1 MSDLTR
7 YDAACLALSAAV
19 TADEVMSV
27 HLSAKA
33 IEAVGR
39 VANNLD
45 LELNARK
52 LRVRA
57 EVRLGEMLD
66 EGERTGIISSHGGNN
81 RKTEQGAESEPCSRA
96 TLKQIG
102 IDKKLSARA
111 RKLNGIGAR
120 AVEGMLTRMEQESR
134 AGGRMVTNVIEQE
147 IGKRNTAS
155 RRNLAQELSDATAL
169 SPTGRKFACLYA
181 DPAWTRKAGIG
192 NRAYENSYTTMSW
205 DDIIAMPVAQRLL
218 PDAWGYIWIPRA
230 HMLALHPVEI
240 DTPLG
245 RTTIKMPLI
254 WAVAKAWGF
263 DAYSTCSVW
272 TKTDDEH
279 PDDHGLGL
287 IFWDQDEILC
297 LFKRGRGLPMPDGA
311 KKHGSNYRGR
321 AGRHSEKPAYYRD
334 MINDMT
340 GGVPVLELFARE
352 DEEHVLPPNFFT
364 WGNQSKNSAER
375 LADDGSLTDS
385 KTGEILGE
393 AAPQAQFETQHED
406 GGRG

>member
-169 SPTGRKFACLYA
+169 SRPPAASSPCLYA

-192 NRAYENSYTTMSW
+192 NRAYENTYV
-205 DDIIAMPVAQRLL
+205 DHVVGRHHR
-218 PDAWGYIWIPRA
+218 DAGCAAPAARCMGLFLWIPR
-230 HMLALHPVEI
+230 
-240 DTPLG
+240 
-245 RTTIKMPLI
+245 RTCSRCIRRNRYAARTNDGQDAAR
-254 WAVAKAWGF
+254 WAVAQAWGF
-263 DAYSTCSVW
+263 DAYSTCFIW

-279 PDDHGLGL
+279 PDDHG
-287 IFWDQDEILC
+287 
-297 LFKRGRGLPMPDGA
+297 
-311 KKHGSNYRGR
+311 
-321 AGRHSEKPAYYRD
+321 
-334 MINDMT
+334 
-340 GGVPVLELFARE
+340 
-352 DEEHVLPPNFFT
+352 
-364 WGNQSKNSAER
+364 SA
-375 LADDGSLTDS
+375 
-385 KTGEILGE
+385 
-393 AAPQAQFETQHED
+393 
-406 GGRG
+406 